1 MDIDELDEITS
12 SVGVSAIPSFY
23 IYYEGKILDHL
34 VGASSV
40 TLEKFIKKYTE
51 LYE

>member
-1 MDIDELDEITS
+1 MDIDELEEITNAI
-12 SVGVSAIPSFY
+12 GVSAIPSFY
-23 IYYEGKILDHL
+23 IYYEGELLDHL

-40 TLEKFIKKYTE
+40 SLEKFIKKYIE